1 MERKKDPRADVE
13 KRRALF
19 LAGGFLVSLGVVL
32 AALEWRLIEV
42 EKKVDQKLELN
53 NLEEQMVQPTVPK
66 KPKKQ
71 PKQTS
76 EVEVVEE
83 EEDIENEL
91 TINDMEI
98 NEDSEFSFEEDEGE
112 KVKEEKVFMV
122 VEDDPSFPGGEA
134 KMMKYIQEH
143 LKYPEMAKEM
153 DVTGTVIVGFI
164 VEPDGSITNIKVL
177 KGIGG
182 GCDKE
187 AKRVIESMPKWEPG
201 KQRGRAVR
209 VNVKVPIRFRLN

>member
-1 MERKKDPRADVE
+1 MERKKDASADVE
-13 KRRALF
+13 KKRALF
-19 LAGGFLVSLGVVL
+19 LAGGFLVSLGIVL

-42 EKKVDQKLELN
+42 TEKIDKSVDMN
-53 NLEEQMVQPTVPK
+53 NLEEQMVQPSVPK

-71 PKQTS
+71 PKQTDK
-76 EVEVVEE
+76 VEVVEE

-91 TINDMEI
+91 TISDMEI
-98 NEDSEFSFEEDEGE
+98 DEDAEISFDEKEGE

-134 KMMKYIQEH
+134 KMMKYIQKH

-153 DVTGTVIVGFI
+153 DVSGTVIVGFI
-164 VEPDGSITNIKVL
+164 VETDGSITNIQVL

-187 AKRVIESMPKWEPG
+187 AKRVIKNMPEWKPG